1 MLGVSWLTFKSY
13 FPAPKPAKLARL
25 AALIMEGA
33 PFDGE
38 AFQPLQADETL
49 APLCAAIQAAFDRHE
64 AYCAAREQEHAQA
77 LQNAENAH
85 HAELDA
91 LRASLSKQ
99 NAQGEDA
106 QGEDAEALHGALQK
120 MADVIEAELRSNMRL
135 LSNEA
140 VNLSQAADQLNQ
152 SAESV
157 NDEAT
162 QAATQSQAAQNS
174 TDAVV
179 QAADALR
186 QAIEVILEQCQ
197 RTADLTKQAVG
208 AATDS
213 RSVVASLEATTTE
226 ISDVVEEINAIA
238 SQTNLLA
245 LNATIEAARAG
256 EAGKGFAVVAAEVK
270 GLSRQTATL
279 TERINEQIAAVRNEV
294 DGAIA
299 AMEHVASQ
307 VGSIDEGASLMNDSV
322 STQMEAVTDI
332 VSSVDTARGAVAEV
346 SDRLSS
352 VEMKSVDAIGLAAFV
367 QSISDGLSMTTGD
380 TRERLVRLLRTVVPQ
395 TDRRAQPRY
404 ALSQGAVVT
413 LPNDSALEGQCIDIS
428 TGGAKVQVAGA
439 GNIDAQAGDSVTL
452 ALTGESFSLE
462 GRIVECAAPIVR
474 LAFDESARNR
484 DAFQS
489 FMLGVMDAAME
500 AMDQNQSDESA
511 QAADKAA

>member
-1 MLGVSWLTFKSY
+1 MSGVSWLAFKSY
-13 FPAPKPAKLARL
+13 FPASKPSKLARL
-25 AALIMEGA
+25 ATLMGTAA
-33 PFDGE
+33 PFDS
-38 AFQPLQADETL
+38 ADYQQLKADDAL
-49 APLCAAIQAAFDRHE
+49 APLCEEIEAMFARQAADYAAQE
-64 AYCAAREQEHAQA
+64 AEHAAKLDQA
-77 LQNAENAH
+77 QSAH
-85 HAELDA
+85 RAELEA
-91 LRASLSKQ
+91 VRERMNLQ
-99 NAQGEDA
+99 QGEA
-106 QGEDAEALHGALQK
+106 EDVQALHGALQK

-135 LSNEA
+135 LGNEA

-157 NDEAT
+157 NEEAT
-162 QAATQSQAAQNS
+162 QATSQSQAAQSS

-197 RTADLTKQAVG
+197 RTADLTKHAVS

-213 RSVVASLEATTTE
+213 RSVVSSLEATTTE

-279 TERINEQIAAVRNEV
+279 TERINEQITAVRSEV
-294 DGAIA
+294 DSAIE
-299 AMEHVASQ
+299 AMEHVAAQ

-332 VSSVDTARGAVAEV
+332 VSSVDTARDAVAEV
-346 SDRLSS
+346 SDRLNS

-404 ALSQGAVVT
+404 DLDQGVKVT
-413 LPNDSALEGQCIDIS
+413 LPNASALDGCCIDIS
-428 TGGAKVQVAGA
+428 NGGAKVQINDPGS
-439 GNIDAQAGDSVTL
+439 IDAQADDSITL
-452 ALTGESFSLE
+452 ALEGESFSLD
-462 GRIVECAAPIVR
+462 GRIVEVAAPIIR
-474 LAFDESARNR
+474 IAFDESSQNR
-484 DAFQS
+484 DAFHS
-489 FMLGVMDAAME
+489 FMLRVMDAAME
-500 AMDQNQSDESA
+500 TIAEAERLQNDASGE
-511 QAADKAA
+511 KAA